1 MSLIDKMFS
10 FRFQITFIVSN
21 NHFNNLNDAKHRTYK
36 KQKKNYT
43 VLKLVLQF
51 DFYWFMGWF
60 YRQIPVQEKSSC
72 SK

>member
-36 KQKKNYT
+36 KQKKLHSFEIGLAIRFLLVYGV
-43 VLKLVLQF
+43 VLSPDSSSRKVF
-51 DFYWFMGWF
+51 
-60 YRQIPVQEKSSC
+60 VQ
-72 SK
+72 